1 MPKSLQIR
9 LWALPG
15 AEFSTCTAL
24 LALAKLLLASSFL
37 LLFPQFPYGYLP
49 GCAHYYTSGLEQK
62 RSGHIEKW
70 DGRESSF
77 LEGDPTETCV
87 ISLSVYIQP
96 LLYSRKHDL
105 NPEFSYGLK
114 KFPRMGKTKE
124 EIAISFLSLS
134 PEIDVREVRAARGTI
149 FALTRDRL
157 YPHCDV
163 FCKIHMACH
172 LVHVP
177 QYADKDWWNHK
188 TLDHFSERT

>member
-15 AEFSTCTAL
+15 AEVSTCTAL

-77 LEGDPTETCV
+77 LECDPIETCV

-134 PEIDVREVRAARGTI
+134 PEIDVREGVLSARSSRDNLCFDSGQI
-149 FALTRDRL
+149 IPAL
-157 YPHCDV
+157 
-163 FCKIHMACH
+163 
-172 LVHVP
+172 
-177 QYADKDWWNHK
+177 
-188 TLDHFSERT
+188 